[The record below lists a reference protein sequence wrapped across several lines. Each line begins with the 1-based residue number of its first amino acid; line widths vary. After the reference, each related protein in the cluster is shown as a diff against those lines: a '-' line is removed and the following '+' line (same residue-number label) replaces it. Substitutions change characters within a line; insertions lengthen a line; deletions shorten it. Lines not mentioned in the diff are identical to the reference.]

1 MKINIEF
8 HKIIL
13 DRKIITLGKQT
24 ASVSVDVAANA
35 RDIRRTIAA
44 IPSDDELCVTRARS
58 HTFITAASLGDNA
71 RRHVMHKG
79 RLHGVTRPA
88 FH

>member
-1 MKINIEF
+1 M
-8 HKIIL
+8 
-13 DRKIITLGKQT
+13 
-24 ASVSVDVAANA
+24 DVATNA

-71 RRHVMHKG
+71 PRRVKAQRTAARHDSSCVPLNLPQREQKKNKKHNA
-79 RLHGVTRPA
+79 RVYISRA
-88 FH
+88 

>member
-1 MKINIEF
+1 MNIGF

-13 DRKIITLGKQT
+13 VNRKIITVGT

-71 RRHVMHKG
+71 PRHVMHKG
-79 RLHGVTRPA
+79 RLHGVTRPTC
-88 FH
+88 H